1 VGKRAI
7 ADERRRSGANGLRRL
22 RFGRLRSDRSVS
34 SRKAYRP
41 PNGNLFP
48 PLAFAIVCR
57 RWRQALAPG
66 GANVARIVAAVA
78 GSGDAK
84 QSRHKLGNREAPGPS
99 GFVVG
104 AIVKSLL
111 FFSLTA
117 FTLLIALTV
126 GGATRQGLGS
136 DAIPELVSLPLLA
149 MALPRAWPSLK
160 RSRSALAL
168 AIGVV
173 ALPCLQ
179 LIPLPFWLWSLLPGR
194 QSIVD
199 ILATA
204 GAPPSWRPISLIPSA
219 TERALLSLLPGLAIF
234 LSVFSLDRTAR
245 RLLLLL
251 AAAIGVLS
259 ALIAMLQVLGGLDSG
274 LYFFSFT
281 NVGRGVGFFANAN
294 DFAAFEY
301 VLLPLAAAALSE
313 IQIRSLA
320 YSLAVFGLV
329 VPALLFGLAL
339 SGSRSAIIL
348 GAVSILATMPLVL
361 GPEIARWGHRRTL
374 WLVAFLGLAL
384 VPLMGGLGLMTIFTR
399 FATQGVIEDLRW
411 IIAGETWRAILT
423 FAPFGAGVGTF
434 SRVYPLHES
443 AAALIPELVNRAHD
457 DLLETLFEGGLG
469 SLALLLAFLGWFF
482 LTMRRILFGDLESV
496 GRQAR
501 AGVIAI
507 ALLLVHSLWDYPL
520 RTIALESL
528 FALCVALQFAPPSSS
543 EDHRGAWWLRLAQ
556 KRGGRKRR
564 RSRRPAK
571 PIREPAVTVV
581 Q

>member
-1 VGKRAI
+1 M
-7 ADERRRSGANGLRRL
+7 
-22 RFGRLRSDRSVS
+22 
-34 SRKAYRP
+34 
-41 PNGNLFP
+41 
-48 PLAFAIVCR
+48 
-57 RWRQALAPG
+57 
-66 GANVARIVAAVA
+66 
-78 GSGDAK
+78 
-84 QSRHKLGNREAPGPS
+84 
-99 GFVVG
+99 
-104 AIVKSLL
+104 
-111 FFSLTA
+111 
-117 FTLLIALTV
+117 LIALIA

-168 AIGVV
+168 AIGVA

-179 LIPLPFWLWSLLPGR
+179 LVPLPFWLWSLLPGR

-234 LSVFSLDRTAR
+234 LSVFSLDRHER
-245 RLLLLL
+245 MLLLLL

-259 ALIAMLQVLGGLDSG
+259 ALIAMLQVLGGLESG
-274 LYFFSFT
+274 LYFFGFT

-294 DFAAFEY
+294 HFAAFEY
-301 VLLPLAAAALSE
+301 ALLPLAAAALSE

-361 GPEIARWGHRRTL
+361 GPEIARWGPRRTL

-399 FATQGVIEDLRW
+399 FATQDVVEDLRW

-434 SRVYPLHES
+434 PRVYPLHES

-482 LTMRRILFGDLESV
+482 LTMRRILFGDLESA

-528 FALCVALQFAPPSSS
+528 FALCVALQFAPPSAS

-556 KRGGRKRR
+556 KSGGRKRR
-564 RSRRPAK
+564 RSRRSAK
-571 PIREPAVTVV
+571 PIQEPAVTVV
-581 Q
+581 QREVLQYIICENEGKYAPRGAIPRGLRALSREFVESSLVPCVKGIFRLDSALGRLVSVKAGNSGG

>member
-1 VGKRAI
+1 MGKRAI
-7 ADERRRSGANGLRRL
+7 ADEGRRSGANGLRRV

-57 RWRQALAPG
+57 RWRQALSPA
-66 GANVARIVAAVA
+66 GANVARFVAAVA

-84 QSRHKLGNREAPGPS
+84 QSCHELGNREAPFSGPS

-179 LIPLPFWLWSLLPGR
+179 LVPLPFWLWSLLPGR

-204 GAPPSWRPISLIPSA
+204 GAPPSWRPISLIPAA

-234 LSVFSLDRTAR
+234 LSVLSLDRTAR

-294 DFAAFEY
+294 HFAAFEY

-320 YSLAVFGLV
+320 YSLAVFR
-329 VPALLFGLAL
+329 
-339 SGSRSAIIL
+339 SSRPRVTLRL
-348 GAVSILATMPLVL
+348 GAVRFTLGNHTRRRFDSGDHAARL
-361 GPEIARWGHRRTL
+361 GPRDRKMGASSDPVARRL
-374 WLVAFLGLAL
+374 LGL
-384 VPLMGGLGLMTIFTR
+384 
-399 FATQGVIEDLRW
+399 
-411 IIAGETWRAILT
+411 
-423 FAPFGAGVGTF
+423 GAR
-434 SRVYPLHES
+434 SP
-443 AAALIPELVNRAHD
+443 N
-457 DLLETLFEGGLG
+457 GGLG
-469 SLALLLAFLGWFF
+469 SD
-482 LTMRRILFGDLESV
+482 GDL
-496 GRQAR
+496 
-501 AGVIAI
+501 
-507 ALLLVHSLWDYPL
+507 YPL
-520 RTIALESL
+520 RDA
-528 FALCVALQFAPPSSS
+528 
-543 EDHRGAWWLRLAQ
+543 
-556 KRGGRKRR
+556 GRR
-564 RSRRPAK
+564 
-571 PIREPAVTVV
+571 
-581 Q
+581 

>member
-1 VGKRAI
+1 
-7 ADERRRSGANGLRRL
+7 
-22 RFGRLRSDRSVS
+22 
-34 SRKAYRP
+34 
-41 PNGNLFP
+41 
-48 PLAFAIVCR
+48 
-57 RWRQALAPG
+57 
-66 GANVARIVAAVA
+66 
-78 GSGDAK
+78 
-84 QSRHKLGNREAPGPS
+84 
-99 GFVVG
+99 
-104 AIVKSLL
+104 VKSPL

-117 FTLLIALTV
+117 LILLIALTV

-149 MALPRAWPSLK
+149 MALPRAWPALK
-160 RSRSALAL
+160 GSRSALAL

-179 LIPLPFWLWSLLPGR
+179 LVPLPFWLWSLLPGR

-204 GAPPSWRPISLIPSA
+204 GAPPSWRPISLIPGA

-234 LSVFSLDRTAR
+234 LSVLSLDRNERT
-245 RLLLLL
+245 LLLLL
-251 AAAIGVLS
+251 AAATGVLS
-259 ALIAMLQVLGGLDSG
+259 ALIAMLQVLGGSDTG
-274 LYFFSFT
+274 LYFFDVT
-281 NVGRGVGFFANAN
+281 NFGRGVGFFANPN
-294 DFAAFEY
+294 HFAAFEY

-320 YSLAVFGLV
+320 YSLVVFGLV

-348 GAVSILATMPLVL
+348 GAASILATTPLVL
-361 GPEIARWGHRRTL
+361 GPEIARWGRRRTL
-374 WLVAFLGLAL
+374 WLVAFLALAL
-384 VPLMGGLGLMTIFTR
+384 IPLMGGLGMMAIFTR
-399 FATQGVIEDLRW
+399 FATQDVAEDFRW
-411 IIAGETWRAILT
+411 VVAGETWRAILT

-434 SRVYPLHES
+434 PRVYPLHES
-443 AAALIPELVNRAHD
+443 AAALIPQFVNRAHD

-469 SLALLLAFLGWFF
+469 SLALLLAFLGWLF
-482 LTMRRILFGDLESV
+482 LTMRRTLFGDLEVV

-520 RTIALESL
+520 RTIALETL
-528 FALCVALQFAPPSSS
+528 FALSVALQFAPPPAS
-543 EDHRGAWWLRLAQ
+543 ENYRGAWWLRLVW
-556 KRGGRKRR
+556 KKGRRKRR
-564 RSRRPAK
+564 RRSRGSAK
-571 PIREPAVTVV
+571 PIQEPVTTPV

>member
-1 VGKRAI
+1 M
-7 ADERRRSGANGLRRL
+7 
-22 RFGRLRSDRSVS
+22 RSDRSVS
-34 SRKAYRP
+34 SRKANRP
-41 PNGNLFP
+41 PDGNLFP

-84 QSRHKLGNREAPGPS
+84 QSRHELGNREAPGPS

-204 GAPPSWRPISLIPSA
+204 GAPPSWRPISLIPGA

-234 LSVFSLDRTAR
+234 LSVLSLDRTAR

-294 DFAAFEY
+294 HFAAFEY
-301 VLLPLAAAALSE
+301 VLLPIAAAALTE
-313 IQIRSLA
+313 IHIRSLA

-374 WLVAFLGLAL
+374 WLVAFLALAL
-384 VPLMGGLGLMTIFTR
+384 IPLMGGLGLMAIFTR
-399 FATQGVIEDLRW
+399 FATQDVAEDARW

-434 SRVYPLHES
+434 PRVYPLHES

-528 FALCVALQFAPPSSS
+528 FALCVALQFAPPPAW
-543 EDHRGAWWLRLAQ
+543 EDHRGAWWLRLVR
-556 KRGGRKRR
+556 KKGGRKRR
-564 RSRRPAK
+564 RSRGSAK
-571 PIREPAVTVV
+571 PIQEPANTAV